1 MVLPHRRAV
10 GRLTAC
16 TGFWLFQGIETAL
29 FVALAVVLVLVA
41 VQLIRRRTARLVG
54 LRPAYSEEVR
64 PTGQLTPV
72 PWSGQ

>member
-29 FVALAVVLVLVA
+29 FVLLAVALLLATIRLV
-41 VQLIRRRTARLVG
+41 RRRVA
-54 LRPAYSEEVR
+54 
-64 PTGQLTPV
+64 
-72 PWSGQ
+72 